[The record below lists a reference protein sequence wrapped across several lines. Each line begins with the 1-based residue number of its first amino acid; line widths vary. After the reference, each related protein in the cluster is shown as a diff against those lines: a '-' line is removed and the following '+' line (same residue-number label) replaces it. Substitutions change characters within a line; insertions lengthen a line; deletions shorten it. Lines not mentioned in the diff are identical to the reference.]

1 MDNQWCIISKIQ
13 PKKCYTAKG
22 KTIHN
27 RKHKNIRGYLQ
38 PNFDIKWSHGFTSRA
53 SNYPCSSCKISL
65 RDYGNQDTVSF
76 KTDDATQTI
85 VETGKVSISSNSFCH
100 FGSTTGL
107 NCLTMISDHILKVN
121 EDWGWVQPNG
131 TINWSSGFTTRMT
144 EDKCKV
150 NSIESSVTKKDDSWN
165 WGNI

>member
-1 MDNQWCIISKIQ
+1 
-13 PKKCYTAKG
+13 
-22 KTIHN
+22 
-27 RKHKNIRGYLQ
+27 
-38 PNFDIKWSHGFTSRA
+38 
-53 SNYPCSSCKISL
+53 
-65 RDYGNQDTVSF
+65 
-76 KTDDATQTI
+76 
-85 VETGKVSISSNSFCH
+85 
-100 FGSTTGL
+100 
-107 NCLTMISDHILKVN
+107 MISDHILKVN